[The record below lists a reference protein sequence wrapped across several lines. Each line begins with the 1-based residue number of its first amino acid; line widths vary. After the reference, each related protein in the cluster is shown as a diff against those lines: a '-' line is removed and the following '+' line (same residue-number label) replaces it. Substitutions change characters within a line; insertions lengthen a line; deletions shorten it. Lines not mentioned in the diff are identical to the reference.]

1 MLWSYVLKGDVG
13 EQLCSPWHVIIV
25 GINLHLIGFRLS
37 PDFATLFIF
46 WKYFLFFFL
55 FLLFMCANK
64 AWVISPPWKYFL
76 KDI

>member
-37 PDFATLFIF
+37 PDFATLYLLEIF
-46 WKYFLFFFL
+46 SFLFSFFIIHVCKQGL
-55 FLLFMCANK
+55 GHF
-64 AWVISPPWKYFL
+64 SPLEIFS
-76 KDI
+76 